1 MPTIPVILDVDTGV
15 DDALAILFAVA
26 SPDVDVLGITCVAGN
41 ASLERVV
48 ENTLRILD
56 VAGADD
62 IPVAAGARRPLIA
75 PARSASHVHGEGG
88 LGTVRLPSSDRT
100 AAPAHAVELM
110 RQLITASPRPV
121 TLVALAPQTNLAL
134 LLRQYPDLAENIE
147 RIVFMGGSASVGNAT
162 AVAEFNVWHDPEAA
176 AIVLDAGIPT
186 FMYGLDVFNQV
197 AVDRDVADA
206 LETGD
211 SAYGRVVGALLT
223 NRVARSES
231 SITDYT
237 GLIGD
242 AGAICA
248 LVDPDALR
256 TRLLPVRVE
265 LTGYGRGQTIVDQR
279 RRVGEDI
286 VHGTAGTW
294 EVAEVALDVDAPRF
308 VKLFLD
314 TLGLSSP
321 RTET

>member
-15 DDALAILFAVA
+15 DDALALLFAIA
-26 SPDVDVLGITCVAGN
+26 HPDIEVLGVSCVAGN

-56 VAGADD
+56 VAGAPD
-62 IPVAAGARRPLIA
+62 IPVAAGARRPLIS

-88 LGTVRLPSSDRT
+88 LGTVHLPPGERV
-100 AAPAHAVELM
+100 PAHVNAVELM
-110 RQLITASPRPV
+110 RQLITDSPRPV

-147 RIVFMGGSASVGNAT
+147 RIVFMGGSAGTGNAT

-186 FMYGLDVFNQV
+186 FMYGLDVFTQV
-197 AVDRDVADA
+197 SVDREVAAA

-211 SAYGRVVGALLT
+211 SAHGRVVGALLA
-223 NRVARSES
+223 NRVARGENSVAE
-231 SITDYT
+231 YT

-242 AGAICA
+242 AGALCA
-248 LVDPDALR
+248 LVDPDALT

-265 LTGYGRGQTIVDQR
+265 LTGYGRGQTIVDR
-279 RRVGEDI
+279 RRGMGEDTLHGSAGSWEI
-286 VHGTAGTW
+286 V
-294 EVAEVALDVDAPRF
+294 EVALDVDAPRYAR
-308 VKLFLD
+308 LFLD
-314 TLGLSSP
+314 TLGLSQSAS
-321 RTET
+321 